1 MQALIVRPVMT
12 GLLALIIAG
21 FWGAPLGRSGSGAL
35 AGHAGCRGFAG
46 SAAPELASP
55 PAHIAPRC

>member
-21 FWGAPLGRSGSGAL
+21 LWGAPLGRSGGSAV
-35 AGHAGCRGFAG
+35 AGRTACRGSVELPAEAPAAG
-46 SAAPELASP
+46 PVRL
-55 PAHIAPRC
+55 APRC